1 MNTKSTLKFFK
12 NFIHSSSF
20 GGILL
25 ILCVG
30 IALLIANSSLGDSFE
45 NVLAV
50 KIGPAWQDVHLH
62 YSVQSWINDGLM
74 AIFFLL
80 VGLEIKRELV
90 DGALSSPK
98 NALLPI
104 LAALGGALLPA
115 VIYYL
120 FNKGLDTEHG
130 WGIPM
135 ATDIAFALA
144 VIISLGNRVPISLKI
159 FIAALAIVDDLLAIL
174 VVAFFYTS
182 EVHLGYLIAGLA
194 VFGLLL
200 FINRMGIRNIWV
212 YLLSGILMWYFIHHS
227 GIHATIAGVL
237 TAIAIPATAV
247 AGKSPLQR
255 IENILAKPVNLL
267 IVPLF
272 ALVNTNIMLT
282 QDISVIL
289 STPLGIG
296 ISIGLIVGKSIGIFG
311 ICFLTVKSGLCSLP
325 AKATWAQMLGV
336 SLLGGIGF
344 TMSIFIANLSF
355 DNAVLIDIAKIA
367 VLVTSLLAAVL
378 GYVYLY
384 VLSVFSSA
392 KATNMKQQEDS
403 LSCNE
408 KRV

>member
-174 VVAFFYTS
+174 VVAFFLYQRS
-182 EVHLGYLIAGLA
+182 PLGLFNCWISCIWPPSIHKSNGHTKYL
-194 VFGLLL
+194 GLLV
-200 FINRMGIRNIWV
+200 IRDPDVVFHPSFRHPRDYRGRFDRYCNPR
-212 YLLSGILMWYFIHHS
+212 YSGS
-227 GIHATIAGVL
+227 GQIAT
-237 TAIAIPATAV
+237 P
-247 AGKSPLQR
+247 
-255 IENILAKPVNLL
+255 
-267 IVPLF
+267 
-272 ALVNTNIMLT
+272 TN
-282 QDISVIL
+282 
-289 STPLGIG
+289 
-296 ISIGLIVGKSIGIFG
+296 
-311 ICFLTVKSGLCSLP
+311 
-325 AKATWAQMLGV
+325 
-336 SLLGGIGF
+336 
-344 TMSIFIANLSF
+344 
-355 DNAVLIDIAKIA
+355 
-367 VLVTSLLAAVL
+367 
-378 GYVYLY
+378 
-384 VLSVFSSA
+384 
-392 KATNMKQQEDS
+392 
-403 LSCNE
+403 
-408 KRV
+408 